1 MQAEKSLQLQRQW
14 LPLLIILM
22 GGGMVA
28 MAFAADLIGLG
39 SGAGL
44 GTNRVSLMLGG
55 LLVFWAGLVALPLP
69 QRGYIL
75 NTWVAV
81 AALVVAM
88 VADLFTTGRY
98 VSPASRYFL
107 FASLIFAFVLVR
119 VTIAEGPKN
128 NLLDVLRSAIKVD
141 VEALAKFFSILVQ
154 LGLLMLV
161 IREFQLENQAF
172 YVSILQLTFYGFI
185 FHYFLPD
192 SQRLPFFLFLSL
204 AAFVGVLG
212 IGNGLWII
220 GIGVVLI
227 VIGHLPVP
235 FYARILGIL
244 AVGGGLML
252 ARAGQIVTP
261 IPSVIWPILGSIFM
275 FRLIIYLY
283 DLKHSKKPL
292 NPWSSLSYFFL
303 FPNVVFPFF
312 PVIDHTTFV
321 RTYYNR
327 DQFQI
332 YQSGIKWIFI
342 GTIQLIAYRYVN
354 YYLVRSPDE
363 ITTAYQFILYMLA
376 NFLLY
381 LRVTG
386 QFHIVVGLLQ
396 LFGFNLPRANERYL
410 LSSSFTDLW
419 RRANIYWKD
428 FMQKIFYYPT
438 FVWLNKKK
446 VSPTTSLIM
455 TMIIVFLATWFL
467 HSYQWFWL
475 RGAFLFAGYDIL
487 FWGLLAVLVL
497 GSTLYEAR
505 KGRTRTLGQ
514 QVWTLRDVVKLG
526 ISNAA
531 TIFVLTFLWT
541 LWSSTSIM
549 EWLSLWSIIL
559 HPQGLIAVVVCFSMA
574 VVVFSLLKWIYENP
588 KWLILTNKNQHSFY
602 QPALLYSGLTLAL
615 FLVAHPAV
623 YNKIGGTSAQWIAD
637 LTTQR
642 LSDRDA
648 ALLQRGYYEDL
659 IGVNRFNSELWDVYS
674 KRPTDWPL
682 INQTEAAAFTDDFR
696 LMILNPNVSIVF
708 HGAQFSTNSW
718 GMRDQEYS
726 LVPSPGTYRIVL
738 VGPSFVMGSGV
749 ADNEIFD
756 ALLETQ
762 LTQQSAETDYDKYEI
777 LNFGVA
783 GHSAL
788 QELYVF
794 EEDALKFQP
803 NAVFYV
809 AHQLEETILVRNLA
823 NRIYIGVEM
832 PYEFLSALIER
843 ANIQPDMPM
852 EAIEEQLKPFGQEL
866 VAWTYER
873 VVALARERDML
884 PVWIFLPTFEGTMS
898 EDIKNS
904 LLLTAEEAGFI
915 PIDLSKIYDDQ
926 EIRNITVAEWDLHP
940 NRNGHALIAR
950 NLYEALLAN
959 PEIRAALGFTP

>member
-1 MQAEKSLQLQRQW
+1 
-14 LPLLIILM
+14 
-22 GGGMVA
+22 
-28 MAFAADLIGLG
+28 
-39 SGAGL
+39 
-44 GTNRVSLMLGG
+44 
-55 LLVFWAGLVALPLP
+55 
-69 QRGYIL
+69 
-75 NTWVAV
+75 
-81 AALVVAM
+81 
-88 VADLFTTGRY
+88 
-98 VSPASRYFL
+98 
-107 FASLIFAFVLVR
+107 
-119 VTIAEGPKN
+119 
-128 NLLDVLRSAIKVD
+128 
-141 VEALAKFFSILVQ
+141 
-154 LGLLMLV
+154 
-161 IREFQLENQAF
+161 
-172 YVSILQLTFYGFI
+172 
-185 FHYFLPD
+185 
-192 SQRLPFFLFLSL
+192 
-204 AAFVGVLG
+204 
-212 IGNGLWII
+212 
-220 GIGVVLI
+220 
-227 VIGHLPVP
+227 
-235 FYARILGIL
+235 
-244 AVGGGLML
+244 
-252 ARAGQIVTP
+252 
-261 IPSVIWPILGSIFM
+261 M

-283 DLKHSKKPL
+283 DLKHSKKPF

-303 FPNVVFPFF
+303 LPNVVFPFF

-363 ITTAYQFILYMLA
+363 ITTAYELILYMLA

-428 FMQKIFYYPT
+428 FMLKIFYYPT

-446 VSPTTSLIM
+446 VSTTTSLII
-455 TMIIVFLATWFL
+455 TMIIVFIATWFL

-487 FWGLLAVLVL
+487 FWGLLAGLVL

-505 KGRTRTLGQ
+505 KGRTRTLAQ
-514 QVWTLRDVVKLG
+514 QVWTWRDVVKLG
-526 ISNAA
+526 MSNAA

-541 LWSSTSIM
+541 LWSSTSII
-549 EWLSLWSIIL
+549 EWLSLWSIVL
-559 HPQGLIAVVVCFSMA
+559 SLQGLVAVAVCFALA
-574 VVVFSLLKWIYENP
+574 VVVFSALKWIYENP
-588 KWLILTNKNQHSFY
+588 KWLTNKNQDSFY
-602 QPALLYSGLTLAL
+602 QPAFLYGIVTLAL
-615 FLVAHPAV
+615 FLVGNPTV
-623 YNKIGGTSAQWIAD
+623 YNKIGGMPGQLIAD

-674 KRPTDWPL
+674 KRPNDWPL

-708 HGAQFSTNSW
+708 HGEQFSTNSW

-726 LVPSPGTYRIVL
+726 LEPLPGTYRIVL

-749 ADNEIFD
+749 ADSEIFD
-756 ALLETQ
+756 ALLERQ
-762 LTQQSAETDYDKYEI
+762 LTEESDQSVYERYEI

-823 NRIYIGVEM
+823 NRIYVGVEM
-832 PYEFLSALIER
+832 PYEDLSDLIER
-843 ANIQPDMPM
+843 ANLQPDMSM
-852 EAIEEQLKPFGQEL
+852 EAIEEQLKPFGPEL
-866 VAWTYER
+866 VAWTYQR
-873 VVALARERDML
+873 VVSVAQERGML

-898 EDIKNS
+898 EEIKNN
-904 LLLTAEEAGFI
+904 LIHTAQEAGFV
-915 PIDLSKIYDDQ
+915 PIDLSGVYDGQ

-950 NLYEALLAN
+950 ALYEALLAK
-959 PEIRAALGFTP
+959 PELWAALGFTQ